1 MAQFYKAK
9 PRKTQQTQAK
19 QSFHVSQLDHLG
31 AGIAEHQGK
40 IVFIPGALPGE
51 TVTAQITEQKKRH
64 AKAKLIKVETA
75 SEARI
80 APSCPYYGRCG
91 GCDLQHL
98 ELSAQRDAKQAALEN
113 LINKMGCTQPQAM
126 SEPLSGEGWHYRRR
140 ARLAT
145 QYQRDSKRLN
155 LGFRALASSEV
166 VNIDACPVLAKSLS
180 DLIAP
185 LNQCL
190 NRLSAKRSLGHVEL
204 LSVDSGP
211 GVVLRI
217 TSPLNDKDKALLAAF
232 GEQHGVRVILLDDES
247 RLETLWGD
255 EGLPFYRLEDG
266 SQLSFSP
273 GNFIQ
278 VNGEINQQMVT
289 QAIDWLQVQPGERV
303 LDLFCGVGNF
313 TLPLA
318 EAGAQVVGV
327 EGVETMVA
335 QARLN
340 AGASGVEGVEFY
352 HGDLSADLSGAPW
365 LGRIDKLL
373 LDPARAGAYESLQ
386 WLKKMKPKAIVYISC
401 NPVSLARD
409 CEPLLAQGYVLSRLG
424 LIDMFPQTHHIEAMA
439 LFELGK

>member
-9 PRKTQQTQAK
+9 PRKSQQTQAK
-19 QSFHVSQLDHLG
+19 QSFHVNQLDHLG

-40 IVFIPGALPGE
+40 IVFIPGALPDE
-51 TVTAQITEQKKRH
+51 TVTAQIVEQKKRH
-64 AKAKLIKVETA
+64 AKAKLIKVETVSA
-75 SEARI
+75 ERI
-80 APSCPYYGRCG
+80 EPSCPYYGRCG

-98 ELSAQRDAKQAALEN
+98 ELSAQRTAKQSALEN
-113 LINKMGCTQPQAM
+113 LINKMGRTRPQAM

-145 QYQRDSKRLN
+145 QYQRDTKRLN

-180 DLIAP
+180 ELIAP

-211 GVVLRI
+211 CVVLRI
-217 TSPLNDKDKALLAAF
+217 TNPLNDKDKALLSAF
-232 GEQHGVRVILLDDES
+232 GEQHEVRVVLLDDYS
-247 RLETLWGD
+247 KLETLWGD
-255 EGLPFYRLEDG
+255 EGLPFYTLEDG
-266 SQLSFSP
+266 SRLGFSP

-289 QAIDWLQVQPGERV
+289 QAIDWLEVQPGERV

-318 EAGAQVVGV
+318 KAGAQVVGV
-327 EGVETMVA
+327 EGVEAMVA

-352 HGDLSADLSGAPW
+352 HGDLSADLSGAAW

-409 CEPLLAQGYVLSRLG
+409 CEPLLAQGYRMSRLG

-439 LFELGK
+439 LFELDK